1 MLKTNIA
8 FLGMTHLGLV
18 TSICSATKTE
28 NILCIDTS
36 IQLIE
41 NLKKGL
47 FPIEEPKLRL
57 TYKKYKKNITF
68 SSDLYDVKKCNI
80 VYISVDIATDD
91 KGNSNLEEIE
101 KYLNSLSKI
110 VSKDTV
116 VVILSQV
123 PPGFTRKY
131 IQKFNNLFYQVETL
145 VFGEAINRSLY
156 PERFIVGCSDK
167 KNVPKKYHD
176 YLKSYNCPIFFM
188 RYESA
193 ELTKISINLFLSS
206 SVTLTNFLSEIC
218 ELIDADFNEISPTL
232 RLDKRIGKFAYLSP
246 GLGIS
251 GGNLERD
258 LMSISKLAKSL
269 KISSKLVETWIHG
282 SKNRKNWTFNVLSNY
297 YKSNLNKVRK
307 KILLCG
313 LSYKP
318 NTHSIKNSPSI
329 LFLNKIKKFMN
340 FDINIY
346 DPLIQ
351 NLPSTYKNITFID
364 DLCVKDF
371 DILIIMNTSDD
382 FKKINNQN
390 LMGIELVIDPFRVIE
405 NNKIKTNKYFT
416 LGS

>member
-1 MLKTNIA
+1 MLKTSIA
-8 FLGMTHLGLV
+8 FVGMTHLGLIS
-18 TSICSATKTE
+18 SICSATKSK
-28 NILCIDTS
+28 NILCIDNS
-36 IQLIE
+36 VQLIE
-41 NLKKGL
+41 KLKKGF
-47 FPIEEPKLRL
+47 FPIEEPGLSS
-57 TYKKYKKNITF
+57 TYNKIKQNITF
-68 SSDLYDVKKCNI
+68 SSDFSEINKCSI
-80 VYISVDIATDD
+80 VYISVDIATDN

-101 KYLNSLSKI
+101 KYLNTISKI
-110 VSKDTV
+110 VSKETI

-131 IQKFNNLFYQVETL
+131 IKKFNYLFYQVETL

-156 PERFIVGCSDK
+156 PERYIVGCSDK
-167 KNVPKKYHD
+167 NNIPKKYHD

-218 ELIDADFNEISPTL
+218 ELINADFNEISPTL
-232 RLDKRIGKFAYLSP
+232 RLDKRIGKFAYINP

-258 LMSISKLAKSL
+258 LISITNLAKSL
-269 KISSKLVETWIHG
+269 KLSPKLVETWIDG
-282 SKNRKNWTFNVLSNY
+282 SKKRKNWTFNIISNFY
-297 YKSNLNKVRK
+297 NKHLNKVKK

-329 LFLNKIKKFMN
+329 LFLQKIKKYLN
-340 FDINIY
+340 FDICVY
-346 DPLIQ
+346 DPLIN
-351 NLPSTYKNITFID
+351 NLPSSYKNITFMEN
-364 DLCVKDF
+364 LCVKDF
-371 DILIIMNTSDD
+371 DILIIMNTSND
-382 FKKINNQN
+382 FKKINSQN
-390 LMGIELVIDPFRVIE
+390 LIGLELVIDPFRVIE
-405 NNKIKTNKYFT
+405 SNRVRNNGYFT